1 MPARFRLDLSG
12 FDEFLEKL
20 QQIGEDVDA
29 AAARALEAG
38 AAVAAAGMQRRVAVD
53 TGNLQEH
60 IQAGPVELDGNN
72 STIEVGIISAD
83 GKTVRYAMVQEYG
96 SANVKAHP
104 YIRPTMAE
112 DKAKIRAAMR
122 AALKGIIGGRA

>member
-1 MPARFRLDLSG
+1 MPARFSLDLTG

-20 QQIGEDVDA
+20 QAIGENVDA
-29 AAARALEAG
+29 AAGQALEAG
-38 AAVAAAGMQRRVAVD
+38 AAVAVAGMRARVAVD

-60 IQAGPVELDGNN
+60 IKAGPVELSGNT

-96 SANVKAHP
+96 SASVTAHP
-104 YIRPTMAE
+104 YIRPTMGQ
-112 DKAKIRAAMR
+112 DKGKIRAAMR
-122 AALKGIIGGRA
+122 AELKGILGGRA